1 MRANL
6 NPYTGAS
13 RGFAFV
19 EFQNIADAQR
29 WMDLNQVVKHR
40 RSAQLGSAQ
49 LHRALW
55 MMMQIVM

>member
-1 MRANL
+1 MRDNL

-40 RSAQLGSAQ
+40 RSAQL
-49 LHRALW
+49 HRA
-55 MMMQIVM
+55 Q

>member
-49 LHRALW
+49 LHRAL
-55 MMMQIVM
+55 